1 MVYVVRYHYAYTR
14 SALSFSRSARCDAL
28 RVSKIPVAHGGGAL
42 RLSRYQWRG
51 SGSVGACATGNKNRC
66 ATGSCFPSS
75 GVWGLKPHDR
85 DNLITE
91 VCLIR
96 LRLCFSSLELLG
108 P

>member
-51 SGSVGACATGNKNRC
+51 SGSAGACATGNKNRC

-75 GVWGLKPHDR
+75 VCRGGPH
-85 DNLITE
+85 
-91 VCLIR
+91 
-96 LRLCFSSLELLG
+96 
-108 P
+108 